1 MAIRLHD
8 QAAAIGWRPRAET
21 SAEPSGCDAHPSR
34 SAERVACAADFRH
47 FLHRWTFINRES
59 GLPQTFAHLWPG
71 QENAVAAMREYPW
84 LYLLKAGKLGFTELE
99 CAYDAW
105 VALYRHQNARVHLFS
120 LDGSSSKAL
129 IRIVRFGIIHLP
141 DWLGLPLLDGP
152 GGDTT
157 VSLTLDGGPDDHRVI
172 MSYPATT
179 DAAIDQTAT
188 HSHVDELA
196 RMPWPDQTWPSI
208 ESTVAPGGSV
218 HIVSRGAGD
227 QNYTRELWYEAVNGT
242 SPLHPHFEPWDQRPR
257 TPVREV
263 PEGVDPNEVF
273 YSEHESMAEHQRN
286 WFLPMTAE
294 DALSGSGE
302 DAFIDIAHWIGCID
316 EALPELQPGSKVPCV
331 LSLDA
336 GVTDDYFAAVLVSRH
351 PVHHDQ
357 IAVRAVRV
365 WKPPSGA
372 EIQQDPIEQWIRT
385 ICRGGCISGLHPNA
399 RSSDARTAVLQP
411 DPNCE
416 HCAAGTRVEPYNVV
430 QIAYDA
436 YQLVGLAQRLSR
448 DHVAWCRK
456 FGQGEERAKA
466 DHDLKLMMI
475 GRTIAH
481 AGQPELMEAIRNA
494 KARVNV
500 GEENKLRIIKANP
513 GAKVDALVALSMGAA
528 ECLRLNLPEV
538 AV

>member
-1 MAIRLHD
+1 MALRIVD
-8 QAAAIGWRPRAET
+8 QEIAIGWRPRTET
-21 SAEPSGCDAHPSR
+21 SAEPSGCDAHPGR
-34 SAERVACAADFRH
+34 SDERVACAADFRH
-47 FLHRWTFINRES
+47 FLHHWIFVNRET
-59 GLPQTFAHLWPG
+59 GLPQSFSNLWPG
-71 QENAVAAMREYPW
+71 QENAVASMREYRW

-99 CAYDAW
+99 CAFDAW
-105 VALYRHQNARVHLFS
+105 VALYRQQNARVHLFS

-157 VSLTLDGGPDDHRVI
+157 VSLILDGGLDDHRVI

-196 RMPWPDQTWPSI
+196 RMPWPEQTWPSI

-242 SPLHPHFEPWDQRPR
+242 SPLHPHFEPWGQRPR
-257 TPVREV
+257 TPVRAV
-263 PEGVDPNEVF
+263 PEGADPNEVF
-273 YSEHESMAEHQRN
+273 YAEHESMSQHQRN

-302 DAFIDIAHWIGCID
+302 DAFIDISHWIGCID
-316 EALPELQPGSKVPCV
+316 RTLPELTPGSKVPAV
-331 LSLDA
+331 LALDA
-336 GVTDDYFAAVLVSRH
+336 GVSDDYFAAVLITRH
-351 PVHHDQ
+351 PQRHDE

-365 WKPPSGA
+365 WKPPPGGA
-372 EIQQDPIEQWIRT
+372 EIQQDPIERWIRT
-385 ICRGGCISGLHPNA
+385 ICVGGCITGLHPNS
-399 RSSDARTAVLQP
+399 REGQPQP
-411 DPNCE
+411 DPDCE
-416 HCAAGTRVEPYNVV
+416 HCAAESLTLPFNIV

-436 YQLVGLAQRLSR
+436 YQLVGLAQRLTK
-448 DHVAWCRK
+448 DHIAWCRK

-466 DHDLKLMMI
+466 DHNLKLMMI
-475 GRTIAH
+475 GRTVAH
-481 AGQPELMEAIRNA
+481 SGEPELMDAVKNA
-494 KARVNV
+494 KAKVNV

-513 GAKVDALVALSMGAA
+513 SAKVDALVALSMGAA
-528 ECLRLNLPEV
+528 ECLRLNLPATAE
-538 AV
+538 